1 MKRIGLI
8 ATLFFIAFVFT
19 QCQDDE
25 CPECDCTGG
34 EFIYEAIGFSSIST
48 EFVGDSLEPNILLEP
63 AFLFAQH
70 RIKGFQLIPSAY
82 ACQPSPVITPLNNL
96 VDSIKV
102 VSTPNYSNVKL
113 EALLTYEPS
122 YRETAS
128 IEQYNNSINRDLNY
142 SGGDIYFG
150 IKEKP
155 TQSDS
160 FIFSFRYYKDGAII
174 DSSFTQKFYISN
186 E

>member
-1 MKRIGLI
+1 MNRIGLI
-8 ATLFFIAFVFT
+8 VTLFFIAFVFT
-19 QCQDDE
+19 QCRDDE
-25 CPECDCTGG
+25 CPGCDCTGG
-34 EFIYEAIGFSSIST
+34 VYMDEAIGFSSIST
-48 EFVGDSLEPNILLEP
+48 EFVGDSLEPNILLKP

-102 VSTPNYSNVKL
+102 VSTPNYNNLKL
-113 EALLTYEPS
+113 EALLTYAPS
-122 YRETAS
+122 YRETAT

-142 SGGDIYFG
+142 SGEDIYFG
-150 IKEKP
+150 IQEKP

-160 FIFSFRYYKDGAII
+160 FTFSFYYYKDGAII

>member
-8 ATLFFIAFVFT
+8 VTLFFIAFVFT
-19 QCQDDE
+19 QCRDEE
-25 CPECDCTGG
+25 CPGCDCTGG
-34 EFIYEAIGFSSIST
+34 FYLYEAIGFSSLST
-48 EFVGDSLEPNILLEP
+48 EFVGDSLIPNILFRP

-70 RIKGFQLIPSAY
+70 RKEGFQLIPSAY
-82 ACQPSPVITPLNNL
+82 ACQPSPEITPLDNL

-102 VSTPNYSNVKL
+102 VSTPNYSNLKL
-113 EALLTYEPS
+113 EALLIYEPS
-122 YRETAS
+122 YRETAT
-128 IEQYNNSINRDLNY
+128 IEEYNNSINRDLNY
-142 SGGDIYFG
+142 SGEDIYFG
-150 IKEKP
+150 IQEKP

-160 FIFSFRYYKDGAII
+160 YTFSFYYFKEGAIV